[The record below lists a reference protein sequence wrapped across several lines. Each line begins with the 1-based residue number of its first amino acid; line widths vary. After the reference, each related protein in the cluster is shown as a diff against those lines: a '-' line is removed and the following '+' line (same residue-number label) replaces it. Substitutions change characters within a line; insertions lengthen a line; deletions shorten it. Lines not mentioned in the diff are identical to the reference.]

1 MQKIV
6 LASSNQ
12 GKLREIQQVLAHL
25 DMQLVPQSEFN
36 VSDADETGLSFVE
49 NAIIKA
55 RHAARTS
62 GLPAL
67 ADDSGLEVDALQ
79 GKPGIYSARFAG
91 EKATDGDNIQKLLS
105 ELEGVDSPQRSARF
119 RCVLVYMR
127 HADDPSPIIAEGSW
141 EGFILDEQ
149 RGQNGF
155 GYDPVFYIP
164 EHQRAAAE
172 LEPEVKNQHSHR
184 ARALAQLVE
193 RMRHQVS
200 SASN

>member
-1 MQKIV
+1 MQKVV

-25 DMQLVPQSEFN
+25 DMQLLPQSEFN
-36 VSDADETGLSFVE
+36 IADADETGLTFVE

-55 RHAARTS
+55 RHAAAIS

-79 GKPGIYSARFAG
+79 GRPGIYSSRFAG
-91 EKATDGDNIQKLLS
+91 DKATAGDNIQKLLS
-105 ELEGVDSPQRSARF
+105 DMKGIEPPLRSARF

-127 HADDPSPIIAEGSW
+127 HAEDPSPIIAEGSW
-141 EGFILDEQ
+141 EGFILEEQ
-149 RGQNGF
+149 RGHNGF

-172 LEPEVKNQHSHR
+172 LDAKIKNQHSHR
-184 ARALAQLVE
+184 ARALEQLVE
-193 RMRHQVS
+193 RMGKS
-200 SASN
+200 

>member
-25 DMQLVPQSEFN
+25 DMQLLPQSEFN
-36 VSDADETGLSFVE
+36 VSDANETGLSFVE

-55 RHAARTS
+55 RHAARIS

-79 GKPGIYSARFAG
+79 GRPGIYSARFAG
-91 EKATDGDNIQKLLS
+91 DKATDGDNIQKLLS
-105 ELEGVDSPQRSARF
+105 ELEGVEPPQRSARF
-119 RCVLVYMR
+119 RCVLVYLR

-141 EGFILDEQ
+141 EGFILDER
-149 RGQNGF
+149 RGQGGF

-184 ARALAQLVE
+184 ARALTQLVE
-193 RMRHQVS
+193 RMRS
-200 SASN
+200 

>member
-1 MQKIV
+1 MQKVV

-25 DMQLVPQSEFN
+25 NMQLLPQSEFN
-36 VSDADETGLSFVE
+36 IADADETGLTFVE

-55 RHAARTS
+55 RHAAAIS

-79 GKPGIYSARFAG
+79 GRPGIYSSRFAG
-91 EKATDGDNIQKLLS
+91 DKATAGDNIQKLLS
-105 ELEGVDSPQRSARF
+105 DMKGIEPPLRSARF

-127 HADDPSPIIAEGSW
+127 HAEDPSPIIAEGSW
-141 EGFILDEQ
+141 EGFILEEQ
-149 RGQNGF
+149 RGHNGF

-172 LEPEVKNQHSHR
+172 LDAKIKNQHSHR
-184 ARALAQLVE
+184 ARALEQLVE
-193 RMRHQVS
+193 RMGKS
-200 SASN
+200 

>member
-1 MQKIV
+1 MKKTV

-12 GKLREIQQVLAHL
+12 GKLREIQDVLAHL
-25 DMQLVPQSEFN
+25 DMQLVPQSEFDI
-36 VSDADETGLSFVE
+36 SDADETGLTFIE

-55 RHAARTS
+55 RHAARIS

-79 GKPGIYSARFAG
+79 GRPGIYSARYAG
-91 EKATDGDNIQKLLS
+91 EKATDSDNIQKLLTDM
-105 ELEGVDSPQRSARF
+105 EAIEPQQRSARF

-127 HADDPSPIIAEGSW
+127 DAEDPAPLIAQGSW
-141 EGFILDEQ
+141 EGFILEEP

-172 LEPEVKNQHSHR
+172 LDATTKNQHSHR
-184 ARALAQLVE
+184 ARALAQFVE
-193 RMRHQVS
+193 LMGS
-200 SASN
+200 G

>member
-25 DMQLVPQSEFN
+25 DMQLVPQSEFD

-127 HADDPSPIIAEGSW
+127 HAGDPSPIIAEGSW

-184 ARALAQLVE
+184 ARALVQLVE
-193 RMRHQVS
+193 RMRHQGS

>member
-25 DMQLVPQSEFN
+25 DRQLVPQSEFN
-36 VSDADETGLSFVE
+36 VSDVAETGLSFVE

-55 RHAARTS
+55 RHAARIS

-79 GKPGIYSARFAG
+79 GRPGIYSARFAG
-91 EKATDGDNIQKLLS
+91 DKAADSDNIQKLLS
-105 ELEGVDSPQRSARF
+105 ELEGVESPQRSARF

-141 EGFILDEQ
+141 EGFILEEL

-172 LEPEVKNQHSHR
+172 LEAEVKNQHSHR

-193 RMRHQVS
+193 RMRNQGG
-200 SASN
+200 NN

>member
-1 MQKIV
+1 MSKIV

-25 DMQLVPQSEFN
+25 DMQLVPQSEFD

-55 RHAARTS
+55 RHAAAIS

-79 GKPGIYSARFAG
+79 GRPGIYSSRFAG
-91 EKATDGDNIQKLLS
+91 DKATDGDNIQKLLT
-105 ELEGVDSPQRSARF
+105 ELEGVESQHRSARF
-119 RCVLVYMR
+119 QCVLVFMR
-127 HADDPSPIIAEGSW
+127 HAEDPSPVIAQGSW
-141 EGFILDEQ
+141 EGFILEEQ
-149 RGQNGF
+149 RGHNGF

-164 EHQRAAAE
+164 EHQRTSAE
-172 LEPEVKNQHSHR
+172 LDAEIKNQHSHR
-184 ARALAQLVE
+184 ARALEKLVDLMG
-193 RMRHQVS
+193 RS
-200 SASN
+200 

>member
-1 MQKIV
+1 M

-25 DMQLVPQSEFN
+25 DMQLAPQSEFN
-36 VSDADETGLSFVE
+36 IDDADETGFSFVE

-55 RHAARTS
+55 RHAASIS

-67 ADDSGLEVDALQ
+67 ADDSGLEVDALA
-79 GKPGIYSARFAG
+79 GRPGIYSARFAG
-91 EKATDGDNIQKLLS
+91 EKATDRDNIQQLLTDMA
-105 ELEGVDSPQRSARF
+105 GIDSPLRTARF

-127 HADDPSPIIAEGSW
+127 HAEDPSPIIAEGSW
-141 EGFILDEQ
+141 EGFILEEQ

-164 EHQRAAAE
+164 EHQRTAAE
-172 LEPEVKNQHSHR
+172 LEPSVKNQHSHR
-184 ARALAQLVE
+184 ARALQQLVS
-193 RMRHQVS
+193 RLS
-200 SASN
+200 PK

>member
-25 DMQLVPQSEFN
+25 DMQLLPQSEFD
-36 VSDADETGLSFVE
+36 VEDADETGLTFVE

-55 RHAARTS
+55 RHAAAIS

-79 GKPGIYSARFAG
+79 GRPGIYSSRFAG
-91 EKATDGDNIQKLLS
+91 DKATDGDNIQKLLS
-105 ELEGVDSPQRSARF
+105 DMEGIESPQRSARF
-119 RCVLVYMR
+119 RCVLVYLR
-127 HADDPSPIIAEGSW
+127 HAEDPSPIIAEGSW
-141 EGFILDEQ
+141 EGFILEEQ
-149 RGQNGF
+149 RGHNGF

-164 EHQRAAAE
+164 EHQRTAAE
-172 LEPEVKNQHSHR
+172 LEAEIKNQHSHR
-184 ARALAQLVE
+184 ARALVQLVE
-193 RMRHQVS
+193 RMGQS
-200 SASN
+200 

>member
-1 MQKIV
+1 MSKIV

-25 DMQLVPQSEFN
+25 DMQLAPQSEFN
-36 VSDADETGLSFVE
+36 IDDADETGFSFVE

-55 RHAARTS
+55 RHAASIS

-67 ADDSGLEVDALQ
+67 ADDSGLEVDALA
-79 GKPGIYSARFAG
+79 GRPGIYSARFAG
-91 EKATDGDNIQKLLS
+91 EKATDRDNIQQLLTDMA
-105 ELEGVDSPQRSARF
+105 GIDSPLRTARF

-127 HADDPSPIIAEGSW
+127 HAEDPSPIIAEGSW
-141 EGFILDEQ
+141 EGFILEEQ

-164 EHQRAAAE
+164 EHQRTAAE
-172 LEPEVKNQHSHR
+172 LEPSVKNQHSHR
-184 ARALAQLVE
+184 ARALQQLVS
-193 RMRHQVS
+193 RLS
-200 SASN
+200 PK

>member
-1 MQKIV
+1 MSKIV

-12 GKLREIQQVLAHL
+12 GKLNEIQQVLAHL

-36 VSDADETGLSFVE
+36 VSDAEETGLSFVE

-55 RHAARTS
+55 RHAAAIS

-79 GKPGIYSARFAG
+79 GRPGIYSSRFAG
-91 EKATDGDNIQKLLS
+91 DKATDGDNIQKLLT
-105 ELEGVDSPQRSARF
+105 ELKGVESQQRSARF

-127 HADDPSPIIAEGSW
+127 HAEDPSPVIAQGSW
-141 EGFILDEQ
+141 EGFILEEA

-164 EHQRAAAE
+164 EHQRTSAE
-172 LEPEVKNQHSHR
+172 LEAETKNQHSHR
-184 ARALAQLVE
+184 ARALEQFVE
-193 RMRHQVS
+193 LMGRS
-200 SASN
+200 

>member
-1 MQKIV
+1 MQKVV

-25 DMQLVPQSEFN
+25 NMQLLPQSEFN
-36 VSDADETGLSFVE
+36 IADADETGLTFVE

-55 RHAARTS
+55 RHAAAIS

-79 GKPGIYSARFAG
+79 GRPGIYSSRFAG
-91 EKATDGDNIQKLLS
+91 DKATDGDNIQKLLS
-105 ELEGVDSPQRSARF
+105 DMKGIEPPLRSARF

-127 HADDPSPIIAEGSW
+127 QAEDPSPIIAEGSW
-141 EGFILDEQ
+141 EGFILEEQ
-149 RGQNGF
+149 RGHNGF

-172 LEPEVKNQHSHR
+172 LDAKIKNQHSHR
-184 ARALAQLVE
+184 ARALEQLVE
-193 RMRHQVS
+193 RMGKS
-200 SASN
+200 

>member
-1 MQKIV
+1 MKKTV

-12 GKLREIQQVLAHL
+12 GKLREIQDVLAHL

-36 VSDADETGLSFVE
+36 ISDADETGLTFVE
-49 NAIIKA
+49 NALIKA
-55 RHAARTS
+55 RHAARIS
-62 GLPAL
+62 GLAAL

-79 GKPGIYSARFAG
+79 GRPGIYSSRYAG
-91 EKATDGDNIQKLLS
+91 EKATDSDNIQKLLTDM
-105 ELEGVDSPQRSARF
+105 EAVKPQQRSARF

-127 HADDPSPIIAEGSW
+127 HAEDPAPLIAQGSW
-141 EGFILDEQ
+141 EGFILEEQ

-172 LEPEVKNQHSHR
+172 LDPVTKNQHSHR
-184 ARALAQLVE
+184 ARALTQLVE
-193 RMRHQVS
+193 LMGS
-200 SASN
+200 S

>member
-12 GKLREIQQVLAHL
+12 GKLREIQAVLAHL
-25 DMQLVPQSEFN
+25 DMQLVPQSEFAIC
-36 VSDADETGLSFVE
+36 DADETGLTFVE

-55 RHAARTS
+55 RHAARLS

-79 GKPGIYSARFAG
+79 GRPGIYSSRYAG
-91 EKATDGDNIQKLLS
+91 EKATDSDNIQKLLLDMVAV
-105 ELEGVDSPQRSARF
+105 EPQQRSARF

-127 HADDPSPIIAEGSW
+127 HAEDPAPLIAQGSW
-141 EGFILDEQ
+141 EGFILEEP

-164 EHQRAAAE
+164 AHQRTAAE
-172 LEPEVKNQHSHR
+172 LEGSTKNQHSHR
-184 ARALAQLVE
+184 ASALKQLVE
-193 RMRHQVS
+193 LMHK
-200 SASN
+200 N